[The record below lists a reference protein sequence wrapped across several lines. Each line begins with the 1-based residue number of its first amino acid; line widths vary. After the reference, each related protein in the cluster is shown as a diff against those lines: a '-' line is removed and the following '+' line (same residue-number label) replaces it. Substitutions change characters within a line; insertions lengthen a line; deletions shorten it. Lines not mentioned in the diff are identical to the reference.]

1 MIATSLPNHPAA
13 CKCCGQVAVQ
23 TPVEI
28 VNRPGLSA
36 LAYRIGTHQQFKE
49 TMLAKLGSV
58 AGLRTRQDDDFSIAL
73 LDAFA
78 CVADTLTFYQER
90 IANESYLATAT
101 ERRSLIELGR
111 LIDYKARAGVAASVH
126 LAFTV
131 EDAPGAPQLAAAPVT
146 IGVGVKVQSIPAQGQ
161 SPMTFETVEE
171 IVAHPEWNAM
181 RPQRAQQ
188 QLISTDMRSVVVKG
202 TSSDIQPGDRI
213 LIVAADDDSQRIALE
228 VMAVVPQPSAG
239 TTLINLAIDPPEPPR
254 PQPRTFP
261 RRIFAPDLVGL
272 TTDLVNSHVLSFTWR
287 QADLDAFV
295 RVQGWPAWALRRNI
309 KWQVGHRVFQPE
321 AGVFSFRDRAAI
333 FGHNAPKPSTSGTT
347 TLPGLPDGQTLGI
360 ESDAN
365 LGRAIDLDRT
375 YPGVVPGSWVLLKS
389 PTSDHLIYQVE
400 DSLELSRA
408 DFGLSGKVTRLLLDS
423 DDGFDFFRVRE
434 TTVFARSTALD
445 LAELPITDPVE
456 GTGITLDDVYLG
468 LKVGQEVIVSG
479 ERADLGGVIDHEVM
493 TLADV
498 SFADG
503 RTTLVFQQALA
514 GSYMRGTA
522 TINANVVLATHGE
535 TVQEALGGG
544 NASEPDLGFV
554 LRQKPLTYVSSNA
567 PGGSDSTLQLQVNDL
582 LWREAP
588 SFFGRGPHERAFVTH
603 AADDGTTT
611 VLFGDGVNG
620 ARPATGRDNIRATYR
635 KGIGKAGN
643 VDAGQLSLLLTRPP
657 GVRSVANPVAASG
670 GVDAEPL
677 DRIRRNVP
685 LTVMTLD
692 RIVSLQDYEDFA
704 HAFAGIAKA
713 MAVPWIWSGHAR
725 GVFITIAGPDG
736 AAVDH
741 DSETYANL
749 LAAIQK
755 AGAPHV
761 PLQVQHYRKAFFE
774 VAAIITVKPDFQT
787 ETVVAAV
794 EQALRAHFSFDAR
807 AFGQPVM
814 LSEVMAVMQAVQ
826 GVLAVDVT
834 SLRRIDNVF
843 RRERVLFLMPDS
855 LPAALPYVADDGT
868 LLAAELLTLDPRPV
882 RLTGVTS

>member
-1 MIATSLPNHPAA
+1 MSATPLPGHPAG
-13 CKCCGQVAVQ
+13 CKCCGEIAIQ

-36 LAYRIGTHQQFKE
+36 LAYRIGTHQQFKD
-49 TMLAKLGSV
+49 TMLAGLGGL

-78 CVADTLTFYQER
+78 CAADTLTFYQER

-111 LIDYKARAGVAASVH
+111 LIDYQARAGVAASAH

-131 EDAPGAPQLAAAPVT
+131 EGAPGAPELAAAPVT

-161 SPMTFETVEE
+161 LPITFETVEE
-171 IVAHPEWNAM
+171 IVAYPERNAM
-181 RPQRAQQ
+181 RPQLTRE
-188 QLISTDMRSVVVKG
+188 QLISTDMRSVTVKG

-213 LIVAADDDSQRIALE
+213 LIVAGAEDDSQRIALA
-228 VMAVVPQPSAG
+228 VMSVVPQPSAG
-239 TTLINLAIDPPEPPR
+239 TTLITLINLAPEPPS
-254 PQPRTFP
+254 PPPRIFP
-261 RRIFAPDLVGL
+261 LQIFAPDLAEL
-272 TTDLVNSHVLSFTWR
+272 TTDFVSGNVLGFTWR
-287 QADLDAFV
+287 QADLDAYV

-309 KWQVGHRVFQPE
+309 KWQVAHRVFQPE

-333 FGHNAPKPSTSGTT
+333 FGHNAPKPTTDDT
-347 TLPGLPDGQTLGI
+347 TLKSDNAAKPD
-360 ESDAN
+360 
-365 LGRAIDLDRT
+365 RAIDLDRI
-375 YPGVVPGSWVLLKS
+375 YPGIVPGSWVLLKS
-389 PTSDHLIYQVE
+389 PTKLPDSDSDYVIYQVE
-400 DSLELSRA
+400 DNLELSRA
-408 DFGLSGKVTRLLLDS
+408 DFGLSGKVTRLLLSRKDS
-423 DDGFDFFRVRE
+423 FESFKVRE

-445 LAELPITDPVE
+445 LAEQPLTDPVA
-456 GTGITLDDVYLG
+456 GTSVTLNDVYLG
-468 LKVGQEVIVSG
+468 LQIGKKVIVSG
-479 ERADLGGVIDHEVM
+479 ERDDLGGVIDHEVM

-498 SFADG
+498 SFIDG
-503 RTTLVFQQALA
+503 RTTLVFQQALN
-514 GSYMRGTA
+514 GSYVRSTV

-535 TVQEALGGG
+535 AVQETLGGG
-544 NASEPDLGFV
+544 NASDPHQSFV
-554 LRQKPLTYVSSNA
+554 LRQQPLTYVSSNA
-567 PGGSDSTLQLQVNDL
+567 PSGTNSTLQLRVNDL
-582 LWREAP
+582 LWHEVP
-588 SFFGRGPHERAFVTH
+588 SFFGRGPHERVFVTH
-603 AADDGTTT
+603 SADDGTTT

-620 ARPATGRDNIRATYR
+620 ARPATGRDNIRAAYR

-670 GVDAEPL
+670 GADAEPIES
-677 DRIRRNVP
+677 IRRNVP
-685 LTVMTLD
+685 LTIMTMD

-704 HAFAGIAKA
+704 HAFAGVAKA

-736 AAVDH
+736 AAIARG
-741 DSETYANL
+741 STTYANL
-749 LAAIQK
+749 LSAIQK

-761 PLQVQHYRKAFFE
+761 PLQVQPYRKAFFE
-774 VAAIITVKPDFQT
+774 LSATIIVKPEFQT
-787 ETVVAAV
+787 ESVVAAV

-814 LSEVMAVMQAVQ
+814 LSEVMAVMQAVP
-826 GVLAVDVT
+826 GVLAVDIT

-843 RRERVLFLMPDS
+843 RRREFLFQLPDS
-855 LPAALPYVADDGT
+855 LATALPVVTDDGT

-882 RLTGVTS
+882 RLTGVAP